1 VSGGR
6 PYTQTAR
13 AAATDA
19 TRDRIV
25 EAAMELF
32 LERWFDDVTLRDV
45 AAAAGVALQ
54 TVVNH
59 FGSKDGLFLACID
72 RFRENIEE
80 TRNRA
85 EPDDVHGAVA
95 VLVSDYEHM
104 GDANVRA
111 LSVEDRIPA
120 IAKALAEGRSFHRAW
135 VERTFPGALAG
146 LGRADR
152 DRRLLALCAALD
164 VMTWKL
170 LRRDQ
175 GLSRARTAAV
185 MQEMTAA
192 LYPNGRH

>member
-1 VSGGR
+1 VSVR
-6 PYTQTAR
+6 TYRQTAR

-19 TRDRIV
+19 TRARIV

-59 FGSKDGLFLACID
+59 FGTKDGLFLACID
-72 RFRENIEE
+72 RFRAQIEAI
-80 TRNRA
+80 RNQA
-85 EPDDVHGAVA
+85 EPDDIRGAVA
-95 VLVSDYEHM
+95 VLVSDYERM

-120 IAKALAEGRSFHRAW
+120 LAHALAEGRSFHRQW
-135 VERTFPGALAG
+135 VERTFPGALSG
-146 LGRADR
+146 LFGAARE
-152 DRRLLALCAALD
+152 RRLLALCAALD
-164 VMTWKL
+164 VTTWKL

-175 GLSRARTAAV
+175 GLGRARTAAV
-185 MQEMTAA
+185 MQEMIEA
-192 LYPNGRH
+192 LYRNGRN

>member
-1 VSGGR
+1 VTGR
-6 PYTQTAR
+6 AYTQTAR

-19 TRDRIV
+19 TRARIV

-72 RFRENIEE
+72 RFRESIEV

-85 EPDDVHGAVA
+85 EPDDVPGAVA

-111 LSVEDRIPA
+111 LAVEDRIPA
-120 IAKALAEGRSFHRAW
+120 IAQALEQGRGFHREW

-152 DRRLLALCAALD
+152 ERRLLALCAALD
-164 VMTWKL
+164 VTTWKL

-175 GLSRARTAAV
+175 RLSRARTAAV

-192 LYPNGRH
+192 LYPDRRH